1 MTISLAPEVIFNYG
15 ALAITNSLY
24 SAGFIV
30 IALIFLINS
39 FVKNISIFKPSK
51 FQLSIEWVYGL
62 LKNMTEGVLGKETQK
77 YWAFLLTFFVF
88 ILFSNW
94 FGLLP
99 TTGNI
104 GFWHIVEGKKELI
117 PFFRAPTSDISA
129 TMALALISIISIN
142 VFGFRAHKFKY
153 FKKYFDICNPINFFV
168 SILEIISELGKVIS
182 FTFRLFGNV
191 FAGEV
196 LLIVISGISF
206 GIATLPFYGLEIFIG
221 FIQAFVFLML
231 TTVFINLA
239 INSHH

>member
-1 MTISLAPEVIFNYG
+1 MTISLAPEVLVHIG
-15 ALAITNSLY
+15 PLAITNSLV
-24 SAGFIV
+24 SAVLIT
-30 IALIFLINS
+30 IFLVILIIANS
-39 FVKNISIFKPSK
+39 SKISAFKPSK
-51 FQLSIEWVYGL
+51 IQLVVETVYFT
-62 LKNMTEGVLGKETQK
+62 LKSMTTGVLGKETQK
-77 YWAFLLTFFVF
+77 YWSFLLTFFVF

-99 TTGNI
+99 TTGNLGI
-104 GFWHIVEGKKELI
+104 YEMKEGVKELV

-129 TMALALISIISIN
+129 TMALALISIIAVN
-142 VFGFRAHKFKY
+142 VSGFKAHKFK
-153 FKKYFDICNPINFFV
+153 FLKKYFDPSNPINLFV
-168 SILEIISELGKVIS
+168 SILETISELGKVIS

-196 LLIVISGISF
+196 LLIVISGISM

-239 INSHH
+239 INTHH

>member
-1 MTISLAPEVIFNYG
+1 MTISLAPEVIFTIGPVNV
-15 ALAITNSLY
+15 TNSLY
-24 SAGFIV
+24 SALIITISLV
-30 IALIFLINS
+30 ILITWFSN
-39 FVKNISIFKPSK
+39 KISTYNPSK
-51 FQLSIEWVYGL
+51 LQLAIEAIYSI
-62 LKNMTEGVLGKETQK
+62 LKSMVSGVLGNDTSKF
-77 YWAFLLTFFVF
+77 WPFLLTFFIF

-104 GFWHIVEGKKELI
+104 GFWRTIKGDRELI

-129 TMALALISIISIN
+129 TLAFALISITAVN
-142 VFGFRAHKFKY
+142 VSGFKAHKFK
-153 FKKYFDICNPINFFV
+153 FLKKYFDPSNPINLFV
-168 SILEIISELGKVIS
+168 SILETISELGKVIS

-196 LLIVISGISF
+196 LLIVISGISY

-239 INSHH
+239 INTHH